1 MPVYQFQHQ
10 RLYIPSAP
18 YCTEAEAEVLEGP
31 SRPLEP
37 GAIRGII
44 ADLIVQGVIYGLIYS
59 SRKI

>member
-37 GAIRGII
+37 EAIRGII
-44 ADLIVQGVIYGLIYS
+44 ADLIVQGVIYGLI
-59 SRKI
+59 